1 MDHGARNDEGE
12 GMLFAITLE
21 GEISDVAGGLAMGR
35 IGGVS
40 LVPGGLT
47 AVIPVNTEGGKGQ
60 LITANTETAEKKVVE
75 TPDAAFVTGTAA
87 ARSAPVMGLATES
100 GAIFKLG
107 F

>member
-1 MDHGARNDEGE
+1 
-12 GMLFAITLE
+12 
-21 GEISDVAGGLAMGR
+21 MGR

-40 LVPGGLT
+40 LVPGGVT
-47 AVIPVNTEGGKGQ
+47 AVIPVNGEGGRGM
-60 LITANTETAEKKVVE
+60 LITANTETAEKAVME
-75 TPDAAFVTGTAA
+75 TPDATFVAGTAA